1 MGVFDEDAEPF
12 DLRDEDVDDSDDDPD
27 GDDSDTDDDDGD
39 DYELEDASEDE
50 IDLVIGAYREDGEPH
65 AVALDFDLANDLE
78 ELIRQLGRI
87 PGDHGAFGFVSIEGD
102 FFVLVHVRGPDVKVL
117 LSDVTAATDWP
128 IARDVVDFL
137 GEDMPEEDDDD
148 SMPSGDLDMLE
159 IFGIDSFELEAIA
172 SDYDVD
178 SDEQVATIAA
188 KLKIQREFEAALATL
203 DD

>member
-1 MGVFDEDAEPF
+1 MCWRACPTT
-12 DLRDEDVDDSDDDPD
+12 LRIAGRMAMAFCCMSIW
-27 GDDSDTDDDDGD
+27 
-39 DYELEDASEDE
+39 ASPT
-50 IDLVIGAYREDGEPH
+50 A
-65 AVALDFDLANDLE
+65 A
-78 ELIRQLGRI
+78 IRSPR
-87 PGDHGAFGFVSIEGD
+87 
-102 FFVLVHVRGPDVKVL
+102 
-117 LSDVTAATDWP
+117 TATDWP